1 MAIPPDQ
8 IIGFSEQ
15 PRAGNWTL
23 RSALVRLA
31 QPEPLRSEAILQIV
45 RRLDAALKPFEKEP
59 KKAGELTG
67 VVETIGELSDAL
79 CEWAQ
84 AGPANPPLAAIDQTC
99 AVLFAKL
106 DELGVPLDRI
116 RND

>member
-1 MAIPPDQ
+1 MAIAPDQ
-8 IIGFSEQ
+8 IIGFSER

-59 KKAGELTG
+59 ENAGELAG
-67 VVETIGELSDAL
+67 VVETMGELSDSL

-84 AGPANPPLAAIDQTC
+84 AGPANPPLGAIDQTC
-99 AVLFAKL
+99 AALFARL
-106 DELGVPLDRI
+106 DELGVPFDRV
-116 RND
+116 RDD